1 MTDQKTSVFE
11 TLSKVDISDHVN
23 KKMGLDYL
31 SWSWAWSKLKS
42 IYPNTPVPEP
52 TLYQEMILTKNG
64 YELTDR
70 KVPYLTT
77 PTGTMV
83 QVTVLIEGEPYTQSL
98 YVMDNRNK
106 TVINPQQNLINK
118 TLQRCT
124 VKAIAMAGLG
134 LNLYAN
140 EDLPM
145 GDINSHDQ
153 QQAERKAAN
162 NQQQKKQNPL
172 QRLAAEYKQKL
183 QTAVQ
188 ATGRTE
194 KSIQKNVVDTCKSD
208 VKGYAEFDKQQQLT
222 QWIKVLDRIIQDAAQ
237 VDMFAENN

>member
-98 YVMDNRNK
+98 YVMIIAIKQLLILNK
-106 TVINPQQNLINK
+106 I
-118 TLQRCT
+118 
-124 VKAIAMAGLG
+124 
-134 LNLYAN
+134 
-140 EDLPM
+140 
-145 GDINSHDQ
+145 
-153 QQAERKAAN
+153 
-162 NQQQKKQNPL
+162 
-172 QRLAAEYKQKL
+172 
-183 QTAVQ
+183 
-188 ATGRTE
+188 
-194 KSIQKNVVDTCKSD
+194 
-208 VKGYAEFDKQQQLT
+208 
-222 QWIKVLDRIIQDAAQ
+222 
-237 VDMFAENN
+237 